1 MNKRS
6 LLKLIP
12 LCVLS
17 GISMIAVAQVPG
29 PGSIKKEIT
38 AAEKAVSNTVMQA
51 APEHNVAPTLTP
63 AQQAAMQA
71 AMAKAQA
78 DAAKV
83 AADAKAAAEKLLKG
97 IKVPH

>member
-63 AQQAAMQA
+63 AQQAAI
-71 AMAKAQA
+71 AKAQA

-83 AADAKAAAEKLLKG
+83 AADAKAAAEKL
-97 IKVPH
+97 